1 MMIFN
6 FLDGY
11 GWSAFLFSGFA
22 ALVGFLPDRPGF
34 CPAHEQKPVS
44 CLYLKRLTGFYFG
57 ILLRPVELYFTQN
70 KHF

>member
-11 GWSAFLFSGFA
+11 GRSAFLFSGFA

-57 ILLRPVELYFTQN
+57 ILLRPVDLYFTQN

>member
-11 GWSAFLFSGFA
+11 GRSAFLLSGFA
-22 ALVGFLPDRPGF
+22 ALVGFLLDRPGF

-44 CLYLKRLTGFYFG
+44 CLESKRLTGFGFG
-57 ILLRPVELYFTQN
+57 ILLRPVELYFAQN
-70 KHF
+70 RHF